1 MDPREYQKLYGW
13 LGGSIAEGTRRAGG
27 SIAEVTRWAGDKL
40 HNFFMDSEPTKQVPK
55 QDDPLA
61 VPAAS
66 KPVSKPSVDP
76 LEGLTP
82 EDKKWL
88 AYGVSGE
95 AAINT
100 DDEFGVAAS
109 MINRMRSP
117 DFPNTAKEVVTQ
129 QDPVWQYEAVE
140 LGNAT
145 HDPALQE
152 RLFAGDGLAKALE
165 ILNGRKYFKG
175 QSELDHRSDVGNE
188 LGPDGKPIK
197 DPMFHELGNYYHY
210 GHQ

>member
-13 LGGSIAEGTRRAGG
+13 LSGSIAEGTR
-27 SIAEVTRWAGDKL
+27 WAGDRL
-40 HNFFMDSEPTKQVPK
+40 DYLFRDSEPTKQVPK

-66 KPVSKPSVDP
+66 KPVFKPSVDP

-95 AAINT
+95 AALNT
-100 DDEFGVAAS
+100 PDEFGVAAS

-129 QDPVWQYEAVE
+129 QDPWQYEAVE
-140 LGNAT
+140 LGKAT

-152 RLFAGDGLAKALE
+152 RLFAGDGIAKALK

-175 QSELDHRSDVGNE
+175 QSELENRSDVGNE
-188 LGPDGKPIK
+188 LGPDGKPIN
-197 DPMFHELGNYYHY
+197 DPMFHELGNFYHY